1 MIDFSK
7 AKKTEEGY
15 LVSSGEAEQG
25 VKPGSRFSNYQIDQ
39 YVFAVSKC
47 KNYRRALDI
56 GACYGIMS
64 IRMANDFVHVESF
77 EPLWYEFLE
86 HNTANQVN
94 IHKCALGKHAQTVT
108 MRVGLYNSGGSNVTS
123 KQVANEH
130 YQLVDMKT
138 LDSFEFTDVDF
149 VKMDVEGH
157 EWPVIEGGLETFKQC
172 NVFMVEINRG
182 APNRKEIYDYF
193 KNRGFIYQEFKS
205 DVVFWKKEGK

>member
-15 LVSSGEAEQG
+15 FVSSGEGEQG
-25 VKPGSRFSNYQIDQ
+25 VKPGSRFSNYQINQ
-39 YVFAVSKC
+39 YVFAISKC
-47 KNYRRALDI
+47 KKFRRALDI

-64 IRMANDFVHVESF
+64 IRMANDFVYVESF
-77 EPLWYEFLE
+77 EPLWHEFLE

-94 IHKCALGKHAQTVT
+94 IHKYGLGKQEEIVD
-108 MRVGLYNSGGSNVTS
+108 MRVGAYNSGGSNIVTTR
-123 KQVANEH
+123 KADQT
-130 YQLVDMKT
+130 YQSVEIKT

-157 EWPVIEGGLETFKQC
+157 EWPVIQGGLETFKQC

-182 APNRKEIYDYF
+182 APHRKQIYDYF
-193 KNRGFIYQEFKS
+193 KGRGFLYEEFKS
-205 DVVFWKKEGK
+205 DVVFWRE